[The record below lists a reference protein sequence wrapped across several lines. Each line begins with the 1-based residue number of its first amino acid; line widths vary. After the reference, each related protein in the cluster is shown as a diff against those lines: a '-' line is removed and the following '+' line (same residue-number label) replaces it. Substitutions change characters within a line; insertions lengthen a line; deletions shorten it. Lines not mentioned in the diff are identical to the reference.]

1 MSENTLVAS
10 LARAQAKFGPIAK
23 AHENAHFKSSYADI
37 ADVLAVVRPVL
48 AAEGIAF
55 VQPVRIT
62 EHGCELVTA
71 LLKGDERMESVF
83 PMPDNLAPQQTLS
96 WLTYMRRGMACSMLG
111 VHPAGED
118 DDGSAAQE
126 SGTTHAWQGGT
137 RYPQSRPATAKQI
150 GLAAKLL
157 KEVVH
162 QNQELGFIEES
173 VGRAASVEDLTA
185 AEMSKL
191 IDALYE
197 AKKAGR
203 TADGAIDS
211 MTEPF

>member
-1 MSENTLVAS
+1 VSENTLVAS

-23 AHENAHFKSSYADI
+23 GHENAHFKSTYADI

-55 VQPVRIT
+55 VQPVRISAD
-62 EHGCELVTA
+62 GCELVTA

-83 PMPDNLAPQQTLS
+83 PMPDNLAPQATLS

-118 DDGSAAQE
+118 DDGNAAQAASSE
-126 SGTTHAWQGGT
+126 PAHHG
-137 RYPQSRPATAKQI
+137 SRFPGARAATAKQI

-157 KEVVH
+157 REVVH
-162 QNQELGFIEES
+162 QNQALAFTEET
-173 VGRAASVEDLTA
+173 VGRAAPVDELSAIEV
-185 AEMSKL
+185 SKL
-191 IDALYE
+191 IDALYD

-203 TADGAIDS
+203 TPEGAVPA
-211 MTEPF
+211 TEEPF